1 MLDMKST
8 IEYTLSKQASKQ
20 ASNNFAFTPSNSIAW
35 GFIVLLKHRYVLFS
49 GVFCR
54 QKFNY

>member
-8 IEYTLSKQASKQ
+8 IEYTLSKQ